1 MALRTADMRLHIQA
15 TPNDELQVFLFVG
28 IILAH
33 EKQRIEG
40 QDPQTL
46 DQSSVGK
53 VNLLHPTSVRLQ
65 TIPTVY
71 LLHPGYRAYLECT
84 NYTLHP
90 GYRAYLEC
98 TNYTPHPGYRAYL
111 ECTYYILHAGYI
123 VHSVPTTSW
132 LHTVQCTYY
141 ILVTDR
147 SVPTTSYIWLQ
158 TFIFLS
164 VKFRVD
170 IANPLIKQK

>member
-98 TNYTPHPGYRAYL
+98 T
-111 ECTYYILHAGYI
+111 YYILHPGYI
-123 VHSVPTTSW
+123 VRTVCPLHPGYTQYSVPTTSW
-132 LHTVQCTYY
+132 LQTVVYLLHPTSGYKHLYFCLSNLEQ
-141 ILVTDR
+141 IL
-147 SVPTTSYIWLQ
+147 PTL
-158 TFIFLS
+158 
-164 VKFRVD
+164 
-170 IANPLIKQK
+170 